1 MGNTLIQ
8 DSATGNIMGL
18 NPGFIPTGIKEHG
31 GIMYITSV
39 GKDDNG
45 NPIGEIGTIPSPII
59 RDIYKDKITYNVN
72 NVIPIGIGDP
82 LTITHKLYPADKF
95 IVNLDMKVDESAL
108 VGNIHYKASALS
120 GNGGKPSGDPSDI
133 VLSRKVVVSRDSNN
147 NPVLKDLYTPLI
159 SYADSED
166 KKVQLLQQARST
178 NDVDLFSTK
187 GVYSLGMYST
197 NVNGS
202 KKVSGPLT
210 YPQ

>member
-72 NVIPIGIGDP
+72 NSIPIGIGDP

-95 IVNLDMKVDESAL
+95 IVNLDMKVDESSL
-108 VGNIHYKASALS
+108 IGTKHYKDSALS
-120 GNGGKPSGDPSDI
+120 GDGGKPDGDPSDI
-133 VLSRKVVVSRDSNN
+133 VLSRKIIGFAGRTYS
-147 NPVLKDLYTPLI
+147 LYTPLI
-159 SYADSED
+159 SYADPED
-166 KKVQLLQQARST
+166 KKVQLLQQTGST
-178 NDVDLFSTK
+178 NEVDLFSTK
-187 GVYSLGMYST
+187 GVYSLDIYST

-210 YPQ
+210 YP